1 MAELREARARRAPLR
16 RVLARLLPYLT
27 ALAVLALCAMLLF
40 AVYFTQLELP
50 WVSFL
55 AGVLVAAVIA
65 LVTRV
70 SRSEWRVARR
80 AAQLARVRERLSA
93 ESERRLRAEHA
104 LATTREKV
112 ELIDARLP
120 LPLAYVDAEL
130 QLRYHNQAFRDR
142 LGLRPAALERG
153 LLPAVLGEGG
163 YEALEPAVKAALAG
177 RAASATWR
185 VRAGEAIGRTLL
197 VHCVPHVGAAGVIGC
212 FMAMAEPAPEPAP
225 APIAPA
231 AQAGEAA
238 SAEEALSG
246 WSSPVEFF
254 ESALQNNEFR
264 LYGQRILALRE
275 DGRER
280 LEVLI
285 RLAEEE
291 ENMMPPGAFFP
302 VAERYGLMPQLD
314 RWVVEHL
321 LGWAEAGGAPRRD
334 GQYFVNLAAAT
345 VQDERFPAFVR
356 EALRRRSLPGNLLAF
371 EVDARGAESH
381 LAAAAAL
388 VAALKPLGCAVAL
401 AGLHADRAEF
411 DLVHGTPMD
420 VLRRVA
426 PDFLKI
432 DGSLVLAIRRDK
444 VARAR
449 IVAINRIA
457 HGMKIR
463 TIAEFV
469 EDDAILEQLRRI
481 GVDFAQGFGISVP
494 QPLQDGA

>member
-1 MAELREARARRAPLR
+1 M
-16 RVLARLLPYLT
+16 PYL
-27 ALAVLALCAMLLF
+27 AGLAVLALCALLLF

-55 AGVLVAAVIA
+55 AGVLAAAVIA

-80 AAQLARVRERLSA
+80 QAQLARARERLGA
-93 ESERRLRAEHA
+93 ETERRTRAERA
-104 LATTREKV
+104 LAATREKV

-120 LPLAYVDAEL
+120 LPLAYVDADL
-130 QLRYHNQAFRDR
+130 QLQYHNHAFRER
-142 LGLRPAALERG
+142 LGLKPTALERG
-153 LLPAVLGEGG
+153 LLPAVLADRG

-177 RAASATWR
+177 RAASASLGS
-185 VRAGEAIGRTLL
+185 VAGKTYV
-197 VHCVPHVGAAGVIGC
+197 VHCVPRAGAGGVIGC
-212 FMAMAEPAPEPAP
+212 FIVMTEPVPGPLPAP
-225 APIAPA
+225 AAP
-231 AQAGEAA
+231 GVEAA
-238 SAEEALSG
+238 GAEAAPEEEALAG
-246 WSSPVEFF
+246 WSSPVEFL
-254 ESALQNNEFR
+254 ESALRNNEFR
-264 LYGQRILALRE
+264 LYGQKILALRE
-275 DGRER
+275 DARER

-321 LGWAEAGGAPRRD
+321 LGWVEAGGGRRRD
-334 GQYFVNLAAAT
+334 GQYFINLAAAT
-345 VQDERFPAFVR
+345 VADGTFAAFVR
-356 EALRRRSLPGNLLAF
+356 QALERRSLPGSLLAF
-371 EVDARGAESH
+371 ELDARGAEGH

-388 VAALKPLGCAVAL
+388 AAELKRQGCAVAL
-401 AGLHADRAEF
+401 SGLHAERASF

-420 VLRRVA
+420 ALKRIA

-444 VARAR
+444 VAHARA
-449 IVAINRIA
+449 VAINRIA
-457 HGMKIR
+457 HGMRIR

-469 EDDAILEQLRRI
+469 EDDAILAQLRRI
-481 GVDFAQGFGISVP
+481 GVDLAQGFGIAVP
-494 QPLQDGA
+494 EPLRDGA